1 MGFNL
6 AFKGIMAACNL
17 YLATSYM
24 AITSVPTEMDVKKLV
39 KTEIGNCSK

>member
-6 AFKGIMAACNL
+6 AFKGIMAACNQ
-17 YLATSYM
+17 YLATSFM
-24 AITSVPTEMDVKKLV
+24 TITCVPTEMDMKKLV